1 MKKTFRK
8 KTFRKKTFRKK
19 TLRKKTLRKR
29 RGGYTEKL
37 IKVWRGDPEPEP
49 EPNRFSKFF
58 RMGTKPKKPE
68 IPDKYWTQVV
78 FTEEEKDKIHK
89 YIADNPNRIVSSTE
103 IRDNLFPDMR
113 DELKENAAWEIQ
125 VVLGRGYSGR

>member
-8 KTFRKKTFRKK
+8 KTFRKKMF
-19 TLRKKTLRKR
+19 RKKTLRKR

-37 IKVWRGDPEPEP
+37 IKVVRPAEPEP
-49 EPNRFSKFF
+49 EPNRFSRFF

-68 IPDKYWTQVV
+68 IPDTYSTHVV
-78 FTEEEKDKIHK
+78 FTEEEKDKIRK

-113 DELKENAAWEIQ
+113 DEIKDNAAWEIQ
-125 VVLGRGYSGR
+125 VVTGRDYRGR

>member
-19 TLRKKTLRKR
+19 TLRKR
-29 RGGYTEKL
+29 RGGFTEKL
-37 IKVWRGDPEPEP
+37 NKVVRPAEPEPEP
-49 EPNRFSKFF
+49 EQNRFSKWF

-68 IPDKYWTQVV
+68 IPDEYWTQVV
-78 FTEEEKDKIHK
+78 FTEEEKDKIRK
-89 YIADNPNRIVSSTE
+89 YIDDNPNRIVRSTE

-113 DELKENAAWEIQ
+113 DELKDNAAWEIQ